1 MAALITYPHEVV
13 RTRMRE
19 APQPGQVFKYSSIQ
33 QTVKVILK
41 EEGMG
46 PFYGGLGA
54 HLLRVVPNAA
64 IMFLG
69 YEAVVKF
76 FE

>member
-1 MAALITYPHEVV
+1 MITYPHEVV

-19 APQPGQVFKYSSIQ
+19 APIPGKIFKYSSVKSTIQ
-33 QTVKVILK
+33 VLFK
-41 EEGMG
+41 EEGIA

-69 YEAVVKF
+69 YELVVKV
-76 FE
+76 FEK